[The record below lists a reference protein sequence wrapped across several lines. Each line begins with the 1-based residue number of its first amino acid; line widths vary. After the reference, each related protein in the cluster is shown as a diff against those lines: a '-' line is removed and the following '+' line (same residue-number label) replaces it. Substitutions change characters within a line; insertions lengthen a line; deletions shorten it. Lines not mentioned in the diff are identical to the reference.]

1 MGSGQSRPAEST
13 LCCCPYRYRATL
25 NADRRVI
32 ASLVLHHCLGIEAA
46 TNENGSR
53 LRRVASRERSCKQV
67 QLTTSFQLRE
77 ALERSQELQQRQE
90 QRLHSC
96 CKQELHSLERN
107 RKHRKE
113 QRS

>member
-1 MGSGQSRPAEST
+1 
-13 LCCCPYRYRATL
+13 L
-25 NADRRVI
+25 NAGRGLI
-32 ASLVLHHCLGIEAA
+32 AYLVLHHCRRIEAA

-53 LRRVASRERSCKQV
+53 LVRVASRERSCKQV
-67 QLTTSFQLRE
+67 LLTTSFQLRE
-77 ALERSQELQQRQE
+77 ALERSQELQQRQV

-113 QRS
+113 QRSSEQHRSRCRKEQHS